1 MSLRFTRASL
11 QPSRLDALPFT
22 NSRRGGGYCIPCPT
36 LTAAG
41 VGGGVRGQ
49 GGGCPPPCL
58 LSIPSEMVAEIAAG
72 LEEPKDIAFRYGIV
86 GQAWEDLKAW
96 VPFQNTVATQKAEYE
111 KSGFTFKVKAR
122 VLTEDVF
129 EQAYKFA
136 KSSETSLLQKLEFVK
151 LGAKLAD
158 MEPKQN
164 SQVQAGPGFSI
175 VINLAEPQKEL
186 QTPIIIDEPNV
197 HPTEER
203 QRLSAE

>member
-1 MSLRFTRASL
+1 MSNKTQTETLEEF
-11 QPSRLDALPFT
+11 LPG
-22 NSRRGGGYCIPCPT
+22 R
-36 LTAAG
+36 
-41 VGGGVRGQ
+41 
-49 GGGCPPPCL
+49 

-86 GQAWEDLKAW
+86 GTAWEDLKKW
-96 VPFQNTVATQKAEYE
+96 VPFQNAVAAQRAEYE

-158 MEPKQN
+158 MEPKQTT
-164 SQVQAGPGFSI
+164 QTAAGPGFSI
-175 VINLAEPQKEL
+175 VINLTEPKIESKP
-186 QTPIIIDEPNV
+186 PITIDEPNL
-197 HPTEER
+197 HTTEER
-203 QRLSAE
+203 QIISAE

>member
-1 MSLRFTRASL
+1 LFLHIHRVILT
-11 QPSRLDALPFT
+11 PSYLALAHIT
-22 NSRRGGGYCIPCPT
+22 T
-36 LTAAG
+36 
-41 VGGGVRGQ
+41 
-49 GGGCPPPCL
+49 
-58 LSIPSEMVAEIAAG
+58 
-72 LEEPKDIAFRYGIV
+72 
-86 GQAWEDLKAW
+86 
-96 VPFQNTVATQKAEYE
+96 
-111 KSGFTFKVKAR
+111 
-122 VLTEDVF
+122 
-129 EQAYKFA
+129 

>member
-1 MSLRFTRASL
+1 MSLRYTRASL

-41 VGGGVRGQ
+41 VGGGVRVQ

-58 LSIPSEMVAEIAAG
+58 

-203 QRLSAE
+203 QRISAE

>member
-1 MSLRFTRASL
+1 MSNNNQTETLEEF
-11 QPSRLDALPFT
+11 LPG
-22 NSRRGGGYCIPCPT
+22 R
-36 LTAAG
+36 
-41 VGGGVRGQ
+41 
-49 GGGCPPPCL
+49 

-86 GQAWEDLKAW
+86 GTAWEDLKAW
-96 VPFQNTVATQKAEYE
+96 VPFQNAVAAQKAEYE

-158 MEPKQN
+158 MEPKPTAQTA
-164 SQVQAGPGFSI
+164 AGPGFSI
-175 VINLAEPQKEL
+175 VINLAEPKIDPKP
-186 QTPIIIDEPNV
+186 PIIIDESNL
-197 HPTEER
+197 HTTEER

>member
-1 MSLRFTRASL
+1 VGYG
-11 QPSRLDALPFT
+11 SR
-22 NSRRGGGYCIPCPT
+22 
-36 LTAAG
+36 G
-41 VGGGVRGQ
+41 VGAPRLV
-49 GGGCPPPCL
+49 
-58 LSIPSEMVAEIAAG
+58 
-72 LEEPKDIAFRYGIV
+72 Y
-86 GQAWEDLKAW
+86 
-96 VPFQNTVATQKAEYE
+96 
-111 KSGFTFKVKAR
+111 
-122 VLTEDVF
+122 DVF

>member
-1 MSLRFTRASL
+1 MSNNMNNETLEEI
-11 QPSRLDALPFT
+11 LPG
-22 NSRRGGGYCIPCPT
+22 R
-36 LTAAG
+36 
-41 VGGGVRGQ
+41 
-49 GGGCPPPCL
+49 

-96 VPFQNTVATQKAEYE
+96 VPFQNAVAAQKAEYE

-175 VINLAEPQKEL
+175 VINLAEPQKEP
-186 QTPIIIDEPNV
+186 QTPIIIDEPNL
-197 HPTEER
+197 HTTEER
-203 QRLSAE
+203 QRISAE